1 MGSVVNKHI
10 TSNPAVNNA
19 ILGFAV
25 LGCVKI
31 SLWFCWIVYNDV
43 REGNPNDTCQIERC
57 LVTDAHQTSIDVTD
71 FKSRRETVNIT
82 RWKYKIVVF
91 TFYFEDGPELILENP

>member
-43 REGNPNDTCQIERC
+43 REGNPNDTCLIEQC
-57 LVTDAHQTSIDVTD
+57 LVTDTSFDNPQTSIDVTD
-71 FKSRRETVNIT
+71 FKSRRELFHGVI
-82 RWKYKIVVF
+82 
-91 TFYFEDGPELILENP
+91 YFF